1 VSFFSAFS
9 SFYSFL
15 GTSTYPSFILEYCK
29 VFQLHTVYRE
39 KKDKPEIQAQKKL
52 STGFLFSI
60 RQFFSQKRNL
70 IKFTRKTLPTF
81 SPKNNKLLPTKN
93 TAGVALVIIGYNMGE
108 AEKIERPSKRN
119 TWNTRKTLPPYK
131 TLNTPI

>member
-1 VSFFSAFS
+1 
-9 SFYSFL
+9 
-15 GTSTYPSFILEYCK
+15 
-29 VFQLHTVYRE
+29 
-39 KKDKPEIQAQKKL
+39 
-52 STGFLFSI
+52 LFSI